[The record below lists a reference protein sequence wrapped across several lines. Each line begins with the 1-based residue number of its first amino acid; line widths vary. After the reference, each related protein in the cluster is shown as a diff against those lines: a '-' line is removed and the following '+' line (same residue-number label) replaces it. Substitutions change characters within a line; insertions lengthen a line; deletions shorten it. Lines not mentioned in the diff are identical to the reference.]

1 MPTRRARRVVVV
13 LLVVLGLLVVG
24 FVAADSVAR
33 HLAQG
38 RLAAEI
44 RTSENLP
51 ETPDVTVHGW
61 PFLTQVIAGR
71 YQRIDVRIRQLPVSS
86 GISLGELDA
95 VLSGV
100 RVPLSDVL
108 HGNVQRIPVAGVR
121 AGARVSFRELDG
133 VVRRQVPADRL
144 QDVSLAPG
152 RDGRLLVTA
161 TYTGPGGP
169 RPVRGE
175 GEVSMSGGRLQFR
188 VREDSLAGLP
198 TSARPQIARLLGAS
212 VDLPELPFGL
222 RVLGV
227 DVDAGGVV
235 LRVGGTGVVLTP
247 S

>member
-1 MPTRRARRVVVV
+1 VPSRRVVVV
-13 LLVVLGLLVVG
+13 LLVVLGVLVAG
-24 FVAADSVAR
+24 FAVADSVAR
-33 HLAQG
+33 HLAEQ
-38 RLAAEI
+38 RLADEI
-44 RTSENLP
+44 RTSEDLP

-86 GISLGELDA
+86 GLSLGELDA

-108 HGNVQRIPVAGVR
+108 QGNVQRIPVAGVR
-121 AGARVSFRELDG
+121 AEARVSYRALDG
-133 VVRRQVPADRL
+133 VVRQQLPAGLL
-144 QDVSLAPG
+144 QDVSLSRG
-152 RDGRLLVTA
+152 SGGDLRVTA

-169 RPVRGE
+169 LPLRGE
-175 GEVSMSGGRLQFR
+175 VDVSASGGRLQLR
-188 VREDSLAGLP
+188 VREESLAGLP
-198 TSARPQIARLLGAS
+198 DFVRPQVAQLLNTS
-212 VDLPELPFGL
+212 VELPELPFGL
-222 RVLGV
+222 QVLGV